1 LLHHFRI
8 KEPAA
13 DAKPGE
19 EPRFVWSRDS
29 RHLFLLTRE
38 SDVKNLVRLESGE
51 EVYMLF
57 DTRQWEGAV
66 GPSEKEIAGVDF
78 PR

>member
-1 LLHHFRI
+1 M
-8 KEPAA
+8 
-13 DAKPGE
+13 
-19 EPRFVWSRDS
+19 
-29 RHLFLLTRE
+29 FLLTRE

-66 GPSEKEIAGVDF
+66 GPSEKEIAGADF